1 MCEARYAAFDGE
13 GARVFGG
20 RWNHPGTPVVYASGT
35 LALAALEIFVHLDV
49 PESAANLVAV
59 PADIPASVSVAEVR
73 TSELPTRWREYRA
86 PEALADIG
94 VTWAQAGRTA
104 VLAVPSAVIPPE
116 SNYLLNPA
124 HPSFSKIRIGTAERF
139 SFDPR
144 MWK

>member
-1 MCEARYAAFDGE
+1 MCEARYTAFDGE

-20 RWNHPGTPVVYASGT
+20 RWNRPGTPVVYTSGT

-59 PADIPASVSVAEVR
+59 PADVPASVLVGTVPASD
-73 TSELPTRWREYRA
+73 LPARWREYIA
-86 PEALADIG
+86 PEVLADIG
-94 VTWAQAGRTA
+94 ARWAQARQTA
-104 VLAVPSAVIPPE
+104 VLAVPSAVIPQE

-124 HPSFSKIRIGTAERF
+124 HALFSKIRIGTAERF

>member
-20 RWNHPGTPVVYASGT
+20 RWNRPGTPVVYTSGT

-59 PADIPASVSVAEVR
+59 PADVPASVPVAKVLA
-73 TSELPTRWREYRA
+73 SDLPARWREYIA

-94 VTWAQAGRTA
+94 ARWAQARQTA
-104 VLAVPSAVIPPE
+104 VLAVPSAVIPQE

-124 HPSFSKIRIGTAERF
+124 HALFSKISIGSAARF